1 MLGIINNLSPGEI
14 IVVLIASVLIFG
26 RRLPEVA
33 AKGAVQLQKL
43 RRGVNDFK
51 RESGFDEEIRKA
63 KRLVDNPI
71 REATKELTKEPA
83 SWRPPSPRVAAHPE
97 AIDAEVTE
105 IIDTKPAASASAEPS
120 SDLPKEPDAG
130 TEGPDQET
138 SPDQPDPK

>member
-1 MLGIINNLSPGEI
+1 MLAIISNLSPGEV
-14 IVVLIASVLIFG
+14 IVVVIAAVLIFG

-71 REATKELTKEPA
+71 REAANELTKEPA

-97 AIDAEVTE
+97 A
-105 IIDTKPAASASAEPS
+105 
-120 SDLPKEPDAG
+120 LPKEVIEVEGVTAKPDAEASTSDAS
-130 TEGPDQET
+130 TEVDVKTNQAEPKKPGPE
-138 SPDQPDPK
+138 SEPS

>member
-1 MLGIINNLSPGEI
+1 MLAIISNLSPGEV
-14 IVVLIASVLIFG
+14 IVVLIASILIFG

-71 REATKELTKEPA
+71 REAAKELKKEPA
-83 SWRPPSPRVAAHPE
+83 SWRPPSPRVAPH
-97 AIDAEVTE
+97 
-105 IIDTKPAASASAEPS
+105 
-120 SDLPKEPDAG
+120 PDALAKEVIEVQGKSDKPEIADAKQEPVG
-130 TEGPDQET
+130 TEDLQKPKGTESKSPGPD
-138 SPDQPDPK
+138 SDPS